1 MLANGSI
8 GTTPLSAGDVTTGS
22 PGFLLEWLV
31 ENDGTTPWS
40 GVYSLDVASGWNY
53 ECDSPG
59 ELAGGSSGYLTCTVV
74 MPTDVTPGSQ
84 PAIGA
89 IVTAGDLSLLEIISI
104 RVASVESASISWSE
118 KSPTIL
124 VAGQSNQV
132 EVEIQNTGNAPFE
145 HRVRILAPE
154 DWDVELIDSPII
166 SLNQQAYESLK
177 GKNQKLEKISNRLAK
192 YLSPQIYKNIF
203 ETESEQTNDYKRK
216 KLTVFFSDIKGF
228 TDLSDSLDPDLLAEL
243 VNEYLSAMTEIALKH
258 GGTIDKFIGDAI
270 LIFFGDPESDGL
282 KKDAS
287 KCLSMAIAMQ
297 KKVAE
302 LDKNWREVRGI
313 TEGLKVRI
321 GISTGYCT
329 VGNFGSVQRVDYT
342 VLGSTV
348 NLASRLES
356 ICQPK
361 KILVAPET
369 KSLLEKEFK
378 FEAQEAFEL
387 KGFNKPVIPF
397 QYVDLKKTTS
407 SEILEGDVVDII
419 LKQPDDIE
427 SILYELKSLQ
437 KDYEE
442 KLFQTVSH
450 KKNKK

>member
-1 MLANGSI
+1 MNIAKILDPDFLHRISFFNFENAITGAFYADQNLNLININKNFENLFKKGIELKSQNLLTLLANLGVEQKI
-8 GTTPLSAGDVTTGS
+8 ITDFRTTLNKDGKVLIPQIEIKL
-22 PGFLLEWLV
+22 
-31 ENDGTTPWS
+31 NDK
-40 GVYSLDVASGWNY
+40 VHYF
-53 ECDSPG
+53 
-59 ELAGGSSGYLTCTVV
+59 
-74 MPTDVTPGSQ
+74 
-84 PAIGA
+84 
-89 IVTAGDLSLLEIISI
+89 SLLSTKT
-104 RVASVESASISWSE
+104 
-118 KSPTIL
+118 KSPITDILNGVQGQLIDRTAETIL
-124 VAGQSNQV
+124 KQEN
-132 EVEIQNTGNAPFE
+132 E
-145 HRVRILAPE
+145 
-154 DWDVELIDSPII
+154 ELI

-177 GKNQKLEKISNRLAK
+177 EKNKKLEKISNRLAK

-243 VNEYLSAMTEIALKH
+243 VNEYLSAMTDIALTH

-270 LIFFGDPESDGL
+270 LVFFGDPESDGL

-297 KKVAE
+297 NKVAE
-302 LDKNWREVRGI
+302 LDRNWQEDRGI
-313 TEGLKVRI
+313 SEGLNVRM

-356 ICQPK
+356 ICHPK

-369 KSLLEKEFK
+369 KTLLEKEFK
-378 FEAQEAFEL
+378 FEAKEAVEL
-387 KGFNKPVIPF
+387 KGFNKPIVPF
-397 QYVDLKKTTS
+397 QYLDLKKTTS
-407 SEILEGDVVDII
+407 PEILKGDVVDII
-419 LKQPDDIE
+419 LKQPGDIE

-442 KLFQTVSH
+442 KLFQTVSN

>member
-1 MLANGSI
+1 MDIAKVLDTEFLNRISFFNFANAITAAFYADENLNLINVNKNFENLFKTDIELKSQNLLTLLAHLGVEQKIISEFKATLSKDGKVLIPQIKIKLNNG
-8 GTTPLSAGDVTTGS
+8 VHY
-22 PGFLLEWLV
+22 F
-31 ENDGTTPWS
+31 
-40 GVYSLDVASGWNY
+40 
-53 ECDSPG
+53 
-59 ELAGGSSGYLTCTVV
+59 
-74 MPTDVTPGSQ
+74 
-84 PAIGA
+84 
-89 IVTAGDLSLLEIISI
+89 SLLSTKTQSSI
-104 RVASVESASISWSE
+104 TDRLNGVQGQFVDRTAE
-118 KSPTIL
+118 TIL
-124 VAGQSNQV
+124 KQKN
-132 EVEIQNTGNAPFE
+132 E
-145 HRVRILAPE
+145 
-154 DWDVELIDSPII
+154 ELI
-166 SLNQQAYESLK
+166 SLNQQAYDNLK
-177 GKNQKLEKISNRLAK
+177 EKNTKLEKISTRLAK

-203 ETESEQTNDYKRK
+203 ETESEHSNDYKRK

-243 VNEYLSAMTEIALKH
+243 VNDYLSAMTDIALKH
-258 GGTIDKFIGDAI
+258 GGTIDKFIGDAV

-282 KKDAS
+282 KKDAA

-297 KKVAE
+297 NKVTE
-302 LDKNWREVRGI
+302 IDKDWRENRGI
-313 TEGLKVRI
+313 TEGLKVRM

-369 KSLLEKEFK
+369 KTLLEKDFK
-378 FEAQEAFEL
+378 FEAQEAVEL
-387 KGFNKPVIPF
+387 KGFNGPVVPF

-407 SEILEGDVVDII
+407 PEVLEGDVVDII

-442 KLFQTVSH
+442 KLFQTDSR

>member
-1 MLANGSI
+1 MDIAKVLDAEFLNRISFFNFENAITAAFYADQNLNLINVNKNFENLFKTDIELKSQNLLTLLAHLGVEQKIISDFR
-8 GTTPLSAGDVTTGS
+8 TTLSK
-22 PGFLLEWLV
+22 
-31 ENDGTTPWS
+31 DGKVLIPQIKIKLNNEI
-40 GVYSLDVASGWNY
+40 YY
-53 ECDSPG
+53 F
-59 ELAGGSSGYLTCTVV
+59 
-74 MPTDVTPGSQ
+74 
-84 PAIGA
+84 
-89 IVTAGDLSLLEIISI
+89 SLLSTKTQSSI
-104 RVASVESASISWSE
+104 TDRLNGVQGQFVDRTAE
-118 KSPTIL
+118 TIL
-124 VAGQSNQV
+124 KQEN
-132 EVEIQNTGNAPFE
+132 E
-145 HRVRILAPE
+145 
-154 DWDVELIDSPII
+154 ELIN
-166 SLNQQAYESLK
+166 LNQQAYDSLK
-177 GKNQKLEKISNRLAK
+177 EKNTKLEKISNRLAK

-203 ETESEQTNDYKRK
+203 ETESEYANSYRRK

-243 VNEYLSAMTEIALKH
+243 INEYLSAMTEIALKH

-270 LIFFGDPESDGL
+270 LVFFGDPESDGL

-302 LDKNWREVRGI
+302 LDKNWREDRGI

-369 KSLLEKEFK
+369 KALLEKDFK
-378 FEAQEAFEL
+378 FEAQEAIEL
-387 KGFNKPVIPF
+387 KGFNKPIIPY
-397 QYVDLKKTTS
+397 QYVDLQKTTS
-407 SEILEGDVVDII
+407 PEILEGEVVDII
-419 LKQPDDIE
+419 LKQPSDIE
-427 SILYELKSLQ
+427 SILQELKSLQ
-437 KDYEE
+437 RNYEE
-442 KLFQTVSH
+442 KLFQIVTN
-450 KKNKK
+450 KQNKN

>member
-1 MLANGSI
+1 MDIAKVLDTEFLNRISFFNFANAITAAFYADQNLNLINVNKNFENLFKTDIELKSQNFLTLLAHLGVEQKTISEFKATLSKDGKVLIPQIKIKLNNG
-8 GTTPLSAGDVTTGS
+8 VHY
-22 PGFLLEWLV
+22 F
-31 ENDGTTPWS
+31 
-40 GVYSLDVASGWNY
+40 
-53 ECDSPG
+53 
-59 ELAGGSSGYLTCTVV
+59 
-74 MPTDVTPGSQ
+74 
-84 PAIGA
+84 
-89 IVTAGDLSLLEIISI
+89 SLLSTKTQSSI
-104 RVASVESASISWSE
+104 TDRLNGVQGQFVDRTAE
-118 KSPTIL
+118 TIL
-124 VAGQSNQV
+124 KQKN
-132 EVEIQNTGNAPFE
+132 E
-145 HRVRILAPE
+145 
-154 DWDVELIDSPII
+154 ELI
-166 SLNQQAYESLK
+166 SLNQQAYDNLK
-177 GKNQKLEKISNRLAK
+177 EKNTKLEKISTRLAK

-203 ETESEQTNDYKRK
+203 ETESEHSNDYKRK

-243 VNEYLSAMTEIALKH
+243 VNDYLSAMTDIALKH

-282 KKDAS
+282 KKDAA

-297 KKVAE
+297 NKVTE
-302 LDKNWREVRGI
+302 IDKNWRENRGI
-313 TEGLKVRI
+313 TEGLKVRM

-361 KILVAPET
+361 KILVAHET
-369 KSLLEKEFK
+369 KTLLEKDFK
-378 FEAQEAFEL
+378 FEAQEAVEL
-387 KGFNKPVIPF
+387 KGFNGPIVPF

-407 SEILEGDVVDII
+407 PEVLEGDVVDII

-442 KLFQTVSH
+442 KLFQTNSR

>member
-1 MLANGSI
+1 MIMDIAKILDTDFLRGISFFNFENAITAAFYADQNLNVLNANKNFESLFGKGIETKSQNLLTLLANLGVDQKTITDFRTTLNKDGKVLIPQIKIQINDKNRYFSLLSTKTKSSI
-8 GTTPLSAGDVTTGS
+8 TDSL
-22 PGFLLEWLV
+22 
-31 ENDGTTPWS
+31 S
-40 GVYSLDVASGWNY
+40 GVQGQLIDR
-53 ECDSPG
+53 
-59 ELAGGSSGYLTCTVV
+59 
-74 MPTDVTPGSQ
+74 
-84 PAIGA
+84 
-89 IVTAGDLSLLEIISI
+89 TAE
-104 RVASVESASISWSE
+104 
-118 KSPTIL
+118 TIL
-124 VAGQSNQV
+124 KEEN
-132 EVEIQNTGNAPFE
+132 EK
-145 HRVRILAPE
+145 
-154 DWDVELIDSPII
+154 LIN
-166 SLNQQAYESLK
+166 LNLEAYDSLK
-177 GKNQKLEKISNRLAK
+177 EKNTKLEKISNRLAK

-203 ETESEQTNDYKRK
+203 EAESEQTNDYKRK

-243 VNEYLSAMTEIALKH
+243 INDYLSAMTDIALKY

-270 LIFFGDPESDGL
+270 LVFFGDPESDGL

-297 KKVAE
+297 NKVAE
-302 LDKNWREVRGI
+302 LDRNWREDRGI
-313 TEGLKVRI
+313 VEGLKVRM

-369 KSLLEKEFK
+369 KTLLEKEFK
-378 FEAQEAFEL
+378 FDALEAVEL
-387 KGFNKPVIPF
+387 KGFNKPVVPF

-407 SEILEGDVVDII
+407 PEILEGNVVDVI
-419 LKQPDDIE
+419 LKQPGDIK

-442 KLFQTVSH
+442 KLLQTVSH
-450 KKNKK
+450 KKIKK

>member
-1 MLANGSI
+1 MDIAKVLDTKFLNLISFFNFENAVTAAFYADQNLNIINVNKNFENLFKKGIELKSQNLLTLLANLGVEQKI
-8 GTTPLSAGDVTTGS
+8 ITDFRTTLNKDGKVLIPQIKIKI
-22 PGFLLEWLV
+22 
-31 ENDGTTPWS
+31 NDE
-40 GVYSLDVASGWNY
+40 VRYF
-53 ECDSPG
+53 
-59 ELAGGSSGYLTCTVV
+59 
-74 MPTDVTPGSQ
+74 
-84 PAIGA
+84 
-89 IVTAGDLSLLEIISI
+89 SLLSTKTK
-104 RVASVESASISWSE
+104 SAITDS
-118 KSPTIL
+118 L
-124 VAGQSNQV
+124 NGVQGQ
-132 EVEIQNTGNAPFE
+132 
-145 HRVRILAPE
+145 
-154 DWDVELIDSPII
+154 LIDRTAEVILKKENEKLI
-166 SLNQQAYESLK
+166 SLNQEAYDSLK
-177 GKNQKLEKISNRLAK
+177 EKNTRLEEISNRLAK

-203 ETESEQTNDYKRK
+203 EAESEQMSDYKRK
-216 KLTVFFSDIKGF
+216 KITVFFSDIKGF

-243 VNEYLSAMTEIALKH
+243 INEYLSAMTDIALKH

-270 LIFFGDPESDGL
+270 LVFFGDPESDGL

-297 KKVAE
+297 NKVAE
-302 LDKNWREVRGI
+302 LDRNWREDRGI
-313 TEGLKVRI
+313 IDGLKVRM

-356 ICQPK
+356 ICQPR

-369 KSLLEKEFK
+369 KTLLEKEFK
-378 FEAQEAFEL
+378 FEAQEAVEL
-387 KGFNKPVIPF
+387 KGFNKPVVPF

-407 SEILEGDVVDII
+407 PEILKGDVVDII
-419 LKQPDDIE
+419 LKQPGDIK

>member
-1 MLANGSI
+1 MDIAKVLDTKFLNLISFFNFENAVTAAFYADQNLNIINVNKNFENLFKKGIELKSQNLLTLLANLGVEQKI
-8 GTTPLSAGDVTTGS
+8 ITDFRTTLNKDGKVLIPQIKIKI
-22 PGFLLEWLV
+22 
-31 ENDGTTPWS
+31 NDE
-40 GVYSLDVASGWNY
+40 VRYF
-53 ECDSPG
+53 
-59 ELAGGSSGYLTCTVV
+59 
-74 MPTDVTPGSQ
+74 
-84 PAIGA
+84 
-89 IVTAGDLSLLEIISI
+89 SLLSTKTKSAITDSLNGVQGQLIDRTAEIILKK
-104 RVASVESASISWSE
+104 ENE
-118 KSPTIL
+118 KL
-124 VAGQSNQV
+124 
-132 EVEIQNTGNAPFE
+132 
-145 HRVRILAPE
+145 
-154 DWDVELIDSPII
+154 I
-166 SLNQQAYESLK
+166 SLNQEAYDSLK
-177 GKNQKLEKISNRLAK
+177 EKNTRLEEISNRLAK

-203 ETESEQTNDYKRK
+203 EAESEQMSDYKRK
-216 KLTVFFSDIKGF
+216 KITVFFSDIKGF

-243 VNEYLSAMTEIALKH
+243 INEYLSAMTDIALKH

-270 LIFFGDPESDGL
+270 LVFFGDPESDGL

-297 KKVAE
+297 NKVAE
-302 LDKNWREVRGI
+302 LDRNWREDRGI
-313 TEGLKVRI
+313 IDGLKVRM

-356 ICQPK
+356 ICQPR

-369 KSLLEKEFK
+369 KALLEKEFK
-378 FEAQEAFEL
+378 FEAQEAVEL
-387 KGFNKPVIPF
+387 KGFNKPVVPF
-397 QYVDLKKTTS
+397 QYVDLKKTAS
-407 SEILEGDVVDII
+407 PEILKGDVVDII
-419 LKQPDDIE
+419 LKQPGDIK

>member
-1 MLANGSI
+1 MNIAKILESDFLHLISFFNFENAITAAFYADQNLNLISTNKNFESLFKKGIELKSQNLLTLLANLGVEQKI
-8 GTTPLSAGDVTTGS
+8 ITDFRTTLNKDGKVLIPQIEIKL
-22 PGFLLEWLV
+22 
-31 ENDGTTPWS
+31 NDKIH
-40 GVYSLDVASGWNY
+40 YF
-53 ECDSPG
+53 
-59 ELAGGSSGYLTCTVV
+59 
-74 MPTDVTPGSQ
+74 
-84 PAIGA
+84 
-89 IVTAGDLSLLEIISI
+89 SLLSTKTKSSI
-104 RVASVESASISWSE
+104 TDILNGVQGQFIDRTAE
-118 KSPTIL
+118 TIL
-124 VAGQSNQV
+124 KQEN
-132 EVEIQNTGNAPFE
+132 E
-145 HRVRILAPE
+145 
-154 DWDVELIDSPII
+154 ELI
-166 SLNQQAYESLK
+166 SLNQQAYESLRE
-177 GKNQKLEKISNRLAK
+177 KNKKLEKISNRLAK

-203 ETESEQTNDYKRK
+203 ETDSEQTNDYKRK

-243 VNEYLSAMTEIALKH
+243 VNEYLSAMTDIALKH

-270 LIFFGDPESDGL
+270 LVFFGDPESHGL

-287 KCLSMAIAMQ
+287 NCLSMAIAMQ
-297 KKVAE
+297 NKVAE
-302 LDKNWREVRGI
+302 LDRDWQEDRGI
-313 TEGLKVRI
+313 SEGLNVRM

-369 KSLLEKEFK
+369 KTLLEKDFK
-378 FEAQEAFEL
+378 FEAQEAVEL
-387 KGFNKPVIPF
+387 KGFNGPVVPF

-407 SEILEGDVVDII
+407 PEVLEGDVVDII

-442 KLFQTVSH
+442 KLFQTVSN